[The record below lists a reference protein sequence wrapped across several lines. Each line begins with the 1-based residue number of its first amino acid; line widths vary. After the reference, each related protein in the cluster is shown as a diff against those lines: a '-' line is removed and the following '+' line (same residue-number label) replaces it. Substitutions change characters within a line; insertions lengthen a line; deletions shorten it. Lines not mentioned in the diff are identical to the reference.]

1 MVCTHIAHLSPFVCL
16 SLFLSRFL
24 WSSLPLLLILSLL
37 FVYLRQNWHVHR
49 VTKAKMGKYSLK
61 IFLVYQLQSQFVFFP
76 PIQSSFSFGL
86 SYVCNQ
92 QMPPNMDVIVIWL
105 IEFIAVLAQ
114 NISSFSK
121 EPPRQCTH
129 EHPQLK
135 MINITV
141 KQQQR
146 QQIFHGIYHL
156 FIQIISILLTRMVYR
171 SIVWWNQKHTNGK
184 QERERERKIVS
195 QNDFCCFVCVHP
207 FRFTLL
213 CHFEN
218 IFRCEFS
225 FHFNS
230 LTWNCFI

>member
-16 SLFLSRFL
+16 SLSLSFSLVVVAIVVNSFSTFRLFASKL
-24 WSSLPLLLILSLL
+24 ARSSCNESKNGQIFAENFPCLPITIS
-37 FVYLRQNWHVHR
+37 
-49 VTKAKMGKYSLK
+49 
-61 IFLVYQLQSQFVFFP
+61 ICVFFP

-135 MINITV
+135 MINITA
-141 KQQQR
+141 KQQQRQQQR

-171 SIVWWNQKHTNGK
+171 SIVW
-184 QERERERKIVS
+184 
-195 QNDFCCFVCVHP
+195 
-207 FRFTLL
+207 
-213 CHFEN
+213 
-218 IFRCEFS
+218 
-225 FHFNS
+225 
-230 LTWNCFI
+230 